1 MKKIVRTS
9 MMAAACVVYS
19 ISAAGEKAVAQAT
32 TDKRPAASQS
42 TADADL
48 DTQFIQI
55 LARMT
60 SNRLAFAKRINEK
73 VPGTVSPDDVANLEQ
88 QLKAMQSLEEET
100 KRIGH
105 VDLFSMQLA
114 QAQVTK
120 TFADMDWKQTSRL
133 QQQSPD
139 AIPSAD
145 AELIRLRAELANVNL
160 QRGKAAEHKSAQER
174 LDWSLQSLFVTVQ
187 ALQGQVERIDERE

>member
-1 MKKIVRTS
+1 VN
-9 MMAAACVVYS
+9 
-19 ISAAGEKAVAQAT
+19 AAGQEAVAQAT
-32 TDKRPAASQS
+32 ADKQLAAQS
-42 TADADL
+42 AAMSDL
-48 DTQFIQI
+48 DSQFIQ
-55 LARMT
+55 LLTRMT

-73 VPGTVSPDDVANLEQ
+73 VPGTVSPDDVVNLEQ

-100 KRIGH
+100 KKLGR

-133 QQQSPD
+133 MQQSPD
-139 AIPSAD
+139 AMNPAD

-160 QRGKAAEHKSAQER
+160 ERGKAVEHKSAQER
-174 LDWSLQSLFVTVQ
+174 LDWTLQSLFVTVQ